1 LPEQGSTQPTVTSV
15 WGKQPASQSL
25 IYAFDTNEANRAVQ
39 DVGFDG
45 LNDADEATT
54 YPNFASQPDPAADN
68 YQYFLES
75 TGDVLAR
82 YRSYNNLQ
90 GNSPIEVSN
99 TNRGSTTIPDVEDI
113 NRDNTM
119 NTINAYYEYKIDVNP
134 NSLLTVGQNYI
145 TDIRVTPQ
153 DISLPNSQTTR
164 ARWVQFKIPVSEY
177 TNKIGGISDFLS
189 IRFMRMF
196 MTGFSSQV
204 TLRFGELDLVRS
216 EWRRYTNSMDITDPV
231 ADDDG
236 TTFEVQSVNIQE
248 NSQRTPINY
257 VSPPGVVRE
266 QLFNN
271 NTLINQ
277 NEQSLSLRASGSG
290 LEPGDS
296 RGVFKCYGETRL
308 SENCL

>member
-1 LPEQGSTQPTVTSV
+1 MS
-15 WGKQPASQSL
+15 
-25 IYAFDTNEANRAVQ
+25 
-39 DVGFDG
+39 
-45 LNDADEATT
+45 
-54 YPNFASQPDPAADN
+54 
-68 YQYFLES
+68 
-75 TGDVLAR
+75 R

-90 GNSPIEVSN
+90 GNSPIDVNN
-99 TNRGSTTIPDVEDI
+99 TSRGSTTYPDVEDI

-119 NTINAYYEYKIDVNP
+119 NTINAYYEYKIDVSP
-134 NSLLTVGQNYI
+134 TSLLTVGQNYI
-145 TDIRVTPQ
+145 TDIRVTPE

-164 ARWVQFKIPVSEY
+164 ARWVQFKIPVSQY

-196 MTGFSSQV
+196 MTGFSDKV

-257 VSPPGVVRE
+257 VTLPE
-266 QLFNN
+266 LFANSYL
-271 NTLINQ
+271 TTI
-277 NEQSLSLRASGSG
+277 
-290 LEPGDS
+290 P
-296 RGVFKCYGETRL
+296 
-308 SENCL
+308 